1 MKNIIYTVF
10 ALSIMGLSACSQK
23 EDITS
28 PLVGQA
34 INASFSVGGAQ
45 TRVNTLDEHADK
57 WENGDMIKAKVTGGG
72 KTSESVLTATV
83 SVSEDGSSIT
93 SWSHHKNF
101 VWQDNGKHKVYVSY
115 PSDYVCDEN
124 GKWTLPEDQSTFE
137 RLKGADFIDGKY
149 EGGPQYGIISILAEH
164 RLAMV
169 TVTYEIGTA
178 DFAEGTTLEN
188 PVVKSPF
195 AKFSSTGDG
204 VSGAIGSGVVEV
216 KAYVHEGE
224 NKFSAIIVPGKI
236 NVDSEFLSFSVGKKK
251 YVSKLK
257 LSTDFEGGTCY
268 TYSLK
273 VGKNKV
279 ELTQIKVDDFPDG
292 WTTEEELK

>member
-34 INASFSVGGAQ
+34 INASFSVDGAQ
-45 TRVNTLDEHADK
+45 TRVNTLDESADK
-57 WENGDMIKAKVTGGG
+57 WENGDKIKAEVTGGG
-72 KTSESVLTATV
+72 KTYESVLTA
-83 SVSEDGSSIT
+83 SVEDDIV

-115 PSDYVCDEN
+115 PSDYDCDEN
-124 GKWTLPEDQSTFE
+124 GKWVLPTEQSTLTG
-137 RLKGADFIDGKY
+137 LKSADFIDGSY
-149 EGGPQYGIISILAEH
+149 EGSPLYGIIISAGH
-164 RLAMV
+164 RLALV

-188 PVVKSPF
+188 PVVKSPYP
-195 AKFSSTGDG
+195 KFS
-204 VSGAIGSGVVEV
+204 VSGDKVIGVFGGGAAVEV
-216 KAYVHEGE
+216 KAYVHEGIS
-224 NKFSAIIVPGKI
+224 KFSAIIVPGTI
-236 NVDSEFLSFSVGKKK
+236 NADSEFLSFSVGGKN

-257 LSTDFEGGTCY
+257 IPTTFEGGKCY
-268 TYSLK
+268 TYKLK

-279 ELTQIKVDDFPDG
+279 ELTRIDVDSFPGG

>member
-1 MKNIIYTVF
+1 MNMKNIIYTVF

-34 INASFSVGGAQ
+34 INATFSVGGAQ

-57 WENGDMIKAKVTGGG
+57 WENGDKIKAKVTGGG
-72 KTSESVLTATV
+72 KTSESVLMAT
-83 SVSEDGSSIT
+83 VSEDGAV

-115 PSDYVCDEN
+115 PSDYACDEN
-124 GKWTLPEDQSTFE
+124 RKWTLPLEQNT
-137 RLKGADFIDGKY
+137 LKGLKSADFIDGSY
-149 EGGPQYGIISILAEH
+149 EGDPYNHIKIQAAH
-164 RLAMV
+164 RLALV

-188 PVVKSPF
+188 PVVKSPYP
-195 AKFSSTGDG
+195 KFSSDADG
-204 VSGAIGSGVVEV
+204 KVIGVTSGVVEV
-216 KAYVHEGE
+216 KAYKHEDA
-224 NKFSAIIVPGKI
+224 NKFSAIIVPGMLGK
-236 NVDSEFLSFSVGKKK
+236 DSEFLSFSVGGKN

-257 LSTDFEGGTCY
+257 LPTDFYGGNCY
-268 TYSLK
+268 TYNLK

-279 ELTQIKVDDFPDG
+279 ELTQIVEGGLPG
-292 WTTEEELK
+292 WGSEEELK

>member
-1 MKNIIYTVF
+1 MKNYYIGL
-10 ALSIMGLSACSQK
+10 ALAAIAFSACSQK

-34 INASFSVGGAQ
+34 INATFSVGGAQ
-45 TRVNTLDEHADK
+45 TRVNTLDEQANTWEDGDK
-57 WENGDMIKAKVTGGG
+57 IKAKVTGGG
-72 KTSESVLTATV
+72 KTTESVLTATV
-83 SVSEDGSSIT
+83 SENGMV

-101 VWQDNGKHKVYVSY
+101 VWQDNGEHTIHVSY
-115 PSDYVCDEN
+115 PSDYPYEN
-124 GKWTLPEDQSTFE
+124 GRWTLPLEQNTLGG
-137 RLKGADFIDGKY
+137 LKGADFIDGKY
-149 EGGPQYGIISILAEH
+149 EGDPSNYVQIQAAH